1 MSGIVSTGLQCENEL
16 CPTEDLKLE
25 SPILITIQHSDSVK
39 VCVCVCYHISIPVL
53 INNDV
58 MQIQL
63 MFDNTL
69 QIRCV
74 FWQFLSELK

>member
-1 MSGIVSTGLQCENEL
+1 MLYIS
-16 CPTEDLKLE
+16 K
-25 SPILITIQHSDSVK
+25 PI
-39 VCVCVCYHISIPVL
+39 L

-58 MQIQL
+58 MQMQL
-63 MFDNTL
+63 MSDNTL

>member
-16 CPTEDLKLE
+16 CPTEDLELE

-39 VCVCVCYHISIPVL
+39 VCVCYHISIPVL

-63 MFDNTL
+63 MSDNTL

>member
-1 MSGIVSTGLQCENEL
+1 MYYHIS
-16 CPTEDLKLE
+16 K
-25 SPILITIQHSDSVK
+25 PILIND
-39 VCVCVCYHISIPVL
+39 
-53 INNDV
+53 DV

-63 MFDNTL
+63 ISDNTL